1 MITEVT
7 TVICRK
13 LKPGREKD
21 YNDWVRRY
29 LILERKAPGYLGFT
43 MIVPGGSKSPFR
55 YIVRRFADK
64 TTMEAWLLLLLL
76 LLLLF

>member
-1 MITEVT
+1 LPTEVT

-13 LKPGREKD
+13 IKPGHEKD

-29 LILERKAPGYLGFT
+29 LVLERKAPGYLGFT
-43 MIVPGGSKSPFR
+43 MIVPGGSKSPLR

-64 TTMEAWLLLLLL
+64 TTMEACYYYYY
-76 LLLLF
+76 FDKA